1 MNAIHQLQPQ
11 KYTAL
16 IQKND
21 GVGRWDTFLLL
32 VFLIPDIKLF
42 LLPIL
47 QNLFFDCLLNCKFKL
62 LRMQLDLIG
71 IMLLNLFIIIPKY
84 NY

>member
-47 QNLFFDCLLNCKFKL
+47 QNLFLLFVKL
-62 LRMQLDLIG
+62 
-71 IMLLNLFIIIPKY
+71 
-84 NY
+84 